1 MNESLFRISLMKL
14 DFTSQR
20 EQHVLNCLG
29 CLNFYKVEIKMSCKI
44 NYINTELYF
53 KILNVMSNQLYNS
66 KKLVIN
72 SYKLSRRVKRFWH
85 PRKTKYKYVPLVSP
99 QGLCPSRTRRVFR
112 SPPHCCCS
120 VPSGDAWWCLCSV
133 LISGAADCYLNQLWC
148 LHTDNICL
156 YANVLCHLLVTFII
170 IWKHWVRIQI
180 DY

>member
-1 MNESLFRISLMKL
+1 MWHVTRKMRRWPGQFQHRSWWCRSPPPPPSRWRWPASPPGSNWFLITSSLPPVTSWEIQLLYFFMNESLFRISLMKL

-85 PRKTKYKYVPLVSP
+85 PRK
-99 QGLCPSRTRRVFR
+99 
-112 SPPHCCCS
+112 
-120 VPSGDAWWCLCSV
+120 
-133 LISGAADCYLNQLWC
+133 N
-148 LHTDNICL
+148 
-156 YANVLCHLLVTFII
+156 
-170 IWKHWVRIQI
+170 
-180 DY
+180 

>member
-85 PRKTKYKYVPLVSP
+85 PGKNYISINMYTSGISSGTLPIQDKACISQSP
-99 QGLCPSRTRRVFR
+99 ALLLLRSQWRCMMMFVFSIDLR
-112 SPPHCCCS
+112 SCWLLSQSTLMSPH
-120 VPSGDAWWCLCSV
+120 
-133 LISGAADCYLNQLWC
+133 Q
-148 LHTDNICL
+148 
-156 YANVLCHLLVTFII
+156 
-170 IWKHWVRIQI
+170 
-180 DY
+180 